1 MENLEQRVQLLEK
14 KCRVLMQT
22 GFVLMLF
29 VAYAAFSGT
38 IGAYRDAQAQA
49 KGGGEPV
56 MKGDGGDI
64 IGQQAPRIRA
74 RARRAARNRA
84 AQQQESGEGAPTE
97 EQVPGQEG
105 LNVPKK
111 DPKVVEG
118 EIFILKDSQGNIRGV
133 WSADDE
139 TTSLAMT
146 YKENHPIIGMAVD
159 QSNATLSLTDSRQ
172 GKISLSLA
180 DSIRSI
186 SIMDETEKNNVY
198 MGLTGSGDASFD
210 MVSTKS
216 SSMVI
221 DGSTSRIDLTGD
233 KAIVALA
240 ETVGGTVALQAAPS
254 IAALTYVDFRN
265 NPTMKLSS
273 IDGMTEVYMQSP
285 AKKEKK
291 VLTTEKEVKPEEKE
305 NQQKAQEGQGESS
318 EAKAPETEAK
328 AAAPTPATQ
337 TNGSG
342 K

>member
-38 IGAYRDAQAQA
+38 IGAYRDAQAQEDNA
-49 KGGGEPV
+49 SAGGGET
-56 MKGDGGDI
+56 
-64 IGQQAPRIRA
+64 IGQQAPRVRA
-74 RARRAARNRA
+74 RARRSARGRRQNPQV
-84 AQQQESGEGAPTE
+84 QQIAGEVQQAGE

-305 NQQKAQEGQGESS
+305 NQQEAQEGSS

-337 TNGSG
+337 NNGSG